1 MNWISLALKNFKLIL
16 ITLGISALITS
27 GVWIYFHGKE
37 VATMQSTI
45 DHLET
50 QVETEKVVREIL
62 NEVTL
67 ENMKQKEEINK
78 GLMDALEELR
88 DAEKQDEAVSDYYDQ
103 SYPERLRTIRE
114 RARCVSMPYLCDSD
128 GGKQDSKD

>member
-1 MNWISLALKNFKLIL
+1 MNWVSLALKNFKLIL
-16 ITLGISALITS
+16 ITLGVSALITS
-27 GVWIYFHGKE
+27 GVWLYFHGKK
-37 VATMQSTI
+37 VQS
-45 DHLET
+45 LVSENQLLKT
-50 QVETEKVVREIL
+50 QIEQEIKVREIL

-67 ENMKQKEEINK
+67 ENMKEKEEINK